1 MTTRRPFQ
9 WFTRIIEGQ
18 VVAAGAQACTDLL
31 VGLPDA
37 NTKGATVT
45 RVIMRLVTRPDTIN
59 ELSHTL
65 FGIAIVNA
73 DAAAAGAFPDAD
85 VEGDNVR
92 WLVRGLH
99 VNDSTSI
106 NSPEEHRISDYD
118 LKAQARFRS
127 EQEEL
132 HLILDQGSFGI
143 RFDLL
148 CRILV
153 KLP

>member
-1 MTTRRPFQ
+1 MAAS
-9 WFTRIIEGQ
+9 GQ
-18 VVAAGAQACTDLL
+18 QCVDLL
-31 VGLPDA
+31 VNLADT

-45 RVIMRLVTRPDTIN
+45 RIITRVVTRPDSIS
-59 ELSHTL
+59 ELSFSH

-85 VEGDNVR
+85 VETDNVR
-92 WLVRGLH
+92 WLLRGMH
-99 VNDSTSI
+99 INVSTSL

-132 HLILDQGSFGI
+132 HFILDQGGFGV
-143 RFDLL
+143 FLDLMV
-148 CRILV
+148 RVLV